1 MFLGLSAQAQISA
14 TFSPVVQEIEFCAT
28 SGTTSQ
34 NFTVTGSTSCSVN
47 PNALSY
53 QWFIDDGGTITNLSA
68 SGGSGYNSGTAATL
82 TVTSL
87 QSMSTSLF
95 SGSCNVLLYC
105 KVSETASGC
114 IDIDTVGG
122 WEFIPVQVFVE
133 HVCVHG

>member
-1 MFLGLSAQAQISA
+1 MSIECIIQLFLRSIKSKAVMIKIKSGLLTNAKFFTKLCLSVVFILFLGLSAQAQISA

-82 TVTSL
+82 TVTSN
-87 QSMSTSLF
+87 
-95 SGSCNVLLYC
+95 C
-105 KVSETASGC
+105 
-114 IDIDTVGG
+114 
-122 WEFIPVQVFVE
+122 
-133 HVCVHG
+133 